1 MIKIFAHWLSNH
13 SYIMIIISGFI
24 TAPFTYFAIDSLKN
38 PERYDH
44 K

>member
-13 SYIMIIISGFI
+13 TYIMIVISGFV
-24 TAPFTYFAIDSLKN
+24 TAPFTYFAIDSLKH
-38 PERYDH
+38 PEKYNH